1 MNRAGLSSPSFQMTK
16 ATGRKVARVFD
27 GAGSYVRV
35 GGVTTAAR
43 SIAFAQPRPVVAA
56 AWPDTEREFEVR
68 FFEPERPLSGDCDVA
83 EGSQAVIR
91 ERRRTGR
98 SARARNFPE
107 TGQSRVNPYFS
118 GRFILCRNAL

>member
-1 MNRAGLSSPSFQMTK
+1 MTK

-83 EGSQAVIR
+83 EGSIAAFENTTAVGPEADVRTGPSVHYPAITPS
-91 ERRRTGR
+91 RRT
-98 SARARNFPE
+98 
-107 TGQSRVNPYFS
+107 
-118 GRFILCRNAL
+118 

>member
-1 MNRAGLSSPSFQMTK
+1 MTK

-83 EGSQAVIR
+83 EGSLAAVQPTTAIGKLRTVSGRVKRDAKRSFLSRQSIVIR
-91 ERRRTGR
+91 ML
-98 SARARNFPE
+98 
-107 TGQSRVNPYFS
+107 Q
-118 GRFILCRNAL
+118 